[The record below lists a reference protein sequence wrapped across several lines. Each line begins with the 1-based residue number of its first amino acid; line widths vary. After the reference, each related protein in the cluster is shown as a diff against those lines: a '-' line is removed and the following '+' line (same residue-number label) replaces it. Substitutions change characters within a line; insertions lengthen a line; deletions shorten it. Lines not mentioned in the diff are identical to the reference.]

1 MSAGKKAGGRSPGT
15 ATRGAAAKKTVGR
28 SGSKGAAAR
37 RKASARKTGK
47 TSGTRAKGSSAG
59 GGSKTSAVRKAT
71 AKAAGGKKTTAGKSG
86 TKKTAAGKS
95 GTKKTAA
102 KKTTAKKTRGK
113 KTVNKK
119 TAAKKTTAK
128 KTGARKSAPTK
139 TTARNPATSKTAA
152 PKARPRRARG
162 PKLTKQMLTGI
173 RARLTQDLADLE
185 KQLEEL
191 REEASSE
198 SEDSGL
204 NEDFADAG
212 TSTFDRERDLS
223 IRYNVEDLIDQ
234 VRRALARIDEGKYGV
249 CENCGNPIDAA
260 RLKAFPRMLMCLD
273 CKRRDERAR

>member
-1 MSAGKKAGGRSPGT
+1 
-15 ATRGAAAKKTVGR
+15 
-28 SGSKGAAAR
+28 
-37 RKASARKTGK
+37 
-47 TSGTRAKGSSAG
+47 
-59 GGSKTSAVRKAT
+59 
-71 AKAAGGKKTTAGKSG
+71 
-86 TKKTAAGKS
+86 
-95 GTKKTAA
+95 
-102 KKTTAKKTRGK
+102 
-113 KTVNKK
+113 
-119 TAAKKTTAK
+119 
-128 KTGARKSAPTK
+128 
-139 TTARNPATSKTAA
+139 
-152 PKARPRRARG
+152 
-162 PKLTKQMLTGI
+162 MLTGI